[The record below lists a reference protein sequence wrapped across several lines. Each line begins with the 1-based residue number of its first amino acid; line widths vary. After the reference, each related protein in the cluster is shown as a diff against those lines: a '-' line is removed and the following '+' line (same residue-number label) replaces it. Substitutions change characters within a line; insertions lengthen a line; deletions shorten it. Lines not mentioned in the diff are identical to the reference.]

1 MTEVFRAKN
10 AVNKSTDRVVKRA
23 LATADK
29 AKKMIKER
37 QAEVKA
43 MTANTDIAVTIIGQA
58 VFTTLDQFFKR
69 NMKQLDWRKKWELFT
84 NYDEHENPISKL
96 AVFKNK
102 KYGGPGIIVIKD
114 VETGKLAVTSTVDLA
129 IFITEFSYPNLDSG
143 KYGKGAQKMKVVDLY
158 VHECET
164 TSSARNGAN
173 KLRTRI
179 RQAGLAA

>member
-10 AVNKSTDRVVKRA
+10 VINKTNKVIRKTKSNVDA
-23 LATADK
+23 A
-29 AKKMIKER
+29 I
-37 QAEVKA
+37 
-43 MTANTDIAVTIIGQA
+43 ANKDIAVTLIGQA
-58 VFTTLDQFFKR
+58 VFTTLDQFIKR
-69 NMKQLDWRKKWELFT
+69 NTKLLNWRTEKWILKGKDIVDGVPTKLIAASKKKE
-84 NYDEHENPISKL
+84 YS
-96 AVFKNK
+96 
-102 KYGGPGIIVIKD
+102 GPGIVVIKD
-114 VETGKLAVTSTVDLA
+114 IESGKLAVTSTVDLA
-129 IFITEFSYPNLDSG
+129 TFITEFSYHNLDSG